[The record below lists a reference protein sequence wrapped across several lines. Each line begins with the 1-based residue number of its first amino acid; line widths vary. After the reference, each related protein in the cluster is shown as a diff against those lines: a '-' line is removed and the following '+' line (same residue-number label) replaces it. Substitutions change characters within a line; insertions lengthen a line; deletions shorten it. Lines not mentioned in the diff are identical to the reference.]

1 MDYCYRVYKRFRYCG
16 TSACYLC
23 GKVYKYRVDTY
34 YGAAKLEVLYEY
46 ERVDVGF
53 ACLRVDY
60 DGI

>member
-1 MDYCYRVYKRFRYCG
+1 MYKRFRYCG